1 MHWFICFQKA
11 AHFFVH
17 SCAVFC
23 VFRCVFLGIWP
34 QDHHNQHR
42 LARAVILV
50 VSICQTELWG
60 ESYECFTFLGVFCLV
75 ISPQDHHFRHRLDQA
90 VLMVVQFCSVKFCG
104 NSYEVFFEKLVF

>member
-1 MHWFICFQKA
+1 MFYDFRR
-11 AHFFVH
+11 FVI
-17 SCAVFC
+17 
-23 VFRCVFLGIWP
+23 GILP
-34 QDHHNQHR
+34 QDHHHQHR
-42 LARAVILV
+42 LDRAVILV

-75 ISPQDHHFRHRLDQA
+75 ISPQDHNFRHRLDQA